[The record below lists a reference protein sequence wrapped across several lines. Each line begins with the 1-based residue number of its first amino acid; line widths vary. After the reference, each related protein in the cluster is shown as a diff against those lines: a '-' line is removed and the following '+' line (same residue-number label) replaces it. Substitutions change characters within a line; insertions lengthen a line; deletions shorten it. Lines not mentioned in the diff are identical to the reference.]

1 MLRAPHL
8 ATYQVSA
15 TNPPRREGFSEL
27 QASSYTDLAR
37 RPRLSTW
44 MERRPLGEVHDM
56 LNAIERQAGQDAHAD
71 AAAVGISQGGVPGA
85 SEMTDEVSQCFG
97 LAYFLDGQHIRS
109 QLGDG
114 SGQGGEFG
122 LVGRRL

>member
-1 MLRAPHL
+1 MNYKQVVIPILL
-8 ATYQVSA
+8 ADHACRPGWSA
-15 TNPPRREGFSEL
+15 GPWVKSTTCSTLSSGRRE
-27 QASSYTDLAR
+27 
-37 RPRLSTW
+37 
-44 MERRPLGEVHDM
+44 
-56 LNAIERQAGQDAHAD
+56 QDAHAD

-97 LAYFLDGQHIRS
+97 LAYLLDGQHIRS